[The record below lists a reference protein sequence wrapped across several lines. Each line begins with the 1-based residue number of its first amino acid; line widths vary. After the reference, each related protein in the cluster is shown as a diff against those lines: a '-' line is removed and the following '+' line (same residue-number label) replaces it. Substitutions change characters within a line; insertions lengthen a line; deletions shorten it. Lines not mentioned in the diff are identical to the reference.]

1 MRGMLFAAGFG
12 LALGMVSAQAA
23 DLPVKARPVPVAP
36 VIDWSGFYV
45 GGHAGYQWADVH
57 DTTLAGYVGDS
68 TVKNGVVGGHA
79 GFQWQ
84 FARNQWGSFVLGVEG
99 SYTTPFERNNV
110 ANFTFC
116 ANPAFLCGLTN
127 IFDLWTV
134 GGRAGVAFDRFLITA
149 SGGYANG
156 LMARAD
162 FLPTTGRLNVGGG
175 QSFERHGGYYAGAA
189 LEYMFWRLTPLNVD
203 VIAGIDYKH
212 VWLDAQ
218 GDLDFNGTVHTLSSQ
233 MDMVT
238 GRLTFK
244 FNPLGSAAVVAKY

>member
-1 MRGMLFAAGFG
+1 MKK
-12 LALGMVSAQAA
+12 LALVASILGLVSGSVYAA
-23 DLPVKARPVPVAP
+23 DLPVKAAPVPPAP

-68 TVKNGVVGGHA
+68 TVKQGVVGGHA
-79 GFQWQ
+79 GLQWQ
-84 FARNQWGSFVLGVEG
+84 FGRTQWASFVLGVEG
-99 SYTTPFERNNV
+99 SYTTPFERNDV

-127 IFDLWTV
+127 IHDLWTV
-134 GGRAGVAFDRFLITA
+134 GGRAGIAFDRFLITG
-149 SGGYANG
+149 SGGYANAV
-156 LMARAD
+156 MARAD
-162 FLPTTGRLNVGGG
+162 FFPPTARFNTGGG
-175 QSFERHGGYYAGAA
+175 GSFEHHGGYYAGAA
-189 LEYMFWRLTPLNVD
+189 LEYMFWRLSPLNVD

-212 VWLDAQ
+212 VWLDSQ
-218 GDLDFNGTVHTLSSQ
+218 GDRDLNGVIHTLSSQ

-244 FNPLGSAAVVAKY
+244 FNPFGSAAVVAKY